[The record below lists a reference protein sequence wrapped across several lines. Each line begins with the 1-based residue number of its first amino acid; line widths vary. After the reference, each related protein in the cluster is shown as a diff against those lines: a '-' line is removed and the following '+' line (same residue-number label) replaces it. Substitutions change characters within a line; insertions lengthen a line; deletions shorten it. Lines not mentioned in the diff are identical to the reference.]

1 MADTVTGRRRLGL
14 PIAVGVLLALVAG
27 AIAWW
32 LADQREMES
41 AAELERAVEAY
52 AAASA
57 ELDHAITELN
67 TEVAAAQQVVA
78 EVTEHEVAAGE
89 LATEV
94 AALEDVVVESDEAV
108 AAAAALDSAG
118 TGGAATAADVR
129 ELGLLKAETAAA
141 IREITERV
149 VAARETLADGF
160 AELVLQ
166 EARDALAAVRSDL
179 RTRIAAATKT
189 LTGSEGKVADD
200 AVRERLASS
209 VEAANR
215 VLSET
220 PGATAA
226 GLTAQAERT
235 RVAMTEL
242 TTAEAAVVDAQRA
255 WEDEQAA
262 AAEAAEATTEP

>member
-14 PIAVGVLLALVAG
+14 PIAVGVLLMLVAG
-27 AIAWW
+27 AVAWW

-67 TEVAAAQQVVA
+67 TEVAAAQQVVV
-78 EVTEHEVAAGE
+78 EVTEHEVAATE
-89 LATEV
+89 LEPQV
-94 AALEDVVVESDEAV
+94 VALEEVVAESDEAV

-129 ELGLLKAETAAA
+129 ELGVRKSETAAG
-141 IREITERV
+141 IREITQRV
-149 VAARETLADGF
+149 VVARETLVEGF

-166 EARDALAAVRSDL
+166 EARDALAAVRADL
-179 RTRIAAATKT
+179 RTLIAAATKT
-189 LTGSEGKVADD
+189 LTASEGKVADD
-200 AVRERLASS
+200 AVRVRLATSID
-209 VEAANR
+209 AANL
-215 VLSET
+215 VLAET
-220 PGATAA
+220 PGATVA
-226 GLTAQAERT
+226 GLAAQTDRT
-235 RVAMTEL
+235 GVAKTEL

-262 AAEAAEATTEP
+262 AAEAAEATAP

>member
-14 PIAVGVLLALVAG
+14 PIAVGVLLVLVAG

-67 TEVAAAQQVVA
+67 TEVAAAQQVVVD
-78 EVTEHEVAAGE
+78 VTEHEVAGGE

-129 ELGLLKAETAAA
+129 ELGVRKSETAAG
-141 IREITERV
+141 IRELTQRV
-149 VAARETLADGF
+149 VVAREALAAGF
-160 AELVLQ
+160 ADLLFQ
-166 EARDALAAVRSDL
+166 DARDALAAVRADL
-179 RTRIAAATKT
+179 RTLIAAATRT

-200 AVRERLASS
+200 GVRVRLAASID
-209 VEAANR
+209 AASL
-215 VLSET
+215 VLAET
-220 PGATAA
+220 PGATVA
-226 GLTAQAERT
+226 GLTALTDRT
-235 RVAMTEL
+235 GVAKTEL
-242 TTAEAAVVDAQRA
+242 TAAEAAVVDAQRA
-255 WEDEQAA
+255 WETEQAA
-262 AAEAAEATTEP
+262 AALTEEA